1 MDLHNNFEPIR
12 EKIRFNIG
20 DVSDDLHWELFR
32 RYKKSVTSK
41 KFCEKNDCEFLI
53 EALEECYNLGYDQDP
68 NYAKLKFILQKV
80 LLEKDQLPGGVYS
93 QVMHQP
99 YLEENLEDREIPKE
113 DTIGRLIP
121 SKVNPLNVKVNLE

>member
-1 MDLHNNFEPIR
+1 MALHNNFEPIR

-80 LLEKDQLPGGVYS
+80 
-93 QVMHQP
+93 
-99 YLEENLEDREIPKE
+99 
-113 DTIGRLIP
+113 
-121 SKVNPLNVKVNLE
+121 